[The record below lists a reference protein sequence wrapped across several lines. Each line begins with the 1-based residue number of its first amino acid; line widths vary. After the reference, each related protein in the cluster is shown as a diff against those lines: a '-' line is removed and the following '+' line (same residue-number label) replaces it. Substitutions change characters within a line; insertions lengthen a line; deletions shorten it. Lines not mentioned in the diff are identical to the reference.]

1 MNICFIDFE
10 TTGIDV
16 FKDNPIEFGAVLVN
30 EKNEIVAE
38 FHSYLALRTKRKF
51 SAQSKLIHGL
61 DESKLNEAPE
71 QNKML
76 TKFFEE
82 FGTDYRFAGWNINFD
97 VSFFRRICHLNN
109 FMREYNK
116 IYHRHIDVQSISYF
130 LSQKNIMLER
140 EKSLSDLADYFG
152 LERQEKHSAIE
163 DAKLTFEVYKK
174 LMAIND

>member
-30 EKNEIVAE
+30 EENEIIKE
-38 FHSYLALRTKRKF
+38 FHSFLSLRTKRKF
-51 SAQSKLIHGL
+51 SAQSKAIHGL
-61 DESKLNEAPE
+61 DESNLVDACKQKE
-71 QNKML
+71 ML
-76 TKFFEE
+76 VRFFDE

-97 VSFFRRICHLNN
+97 VSFFRRMCHLNN

-130 LSQKNIMLER
+130 LSQKGILPDR
-140 EKSLSDLADYFG
+140 EKSLSDLVDLFD
-152 LERQEKHSAIE
+152 LERREKHSAIE
-163 DAKLTFEVYKK
+163 DARLTFEVYKR
-174 LMAIND
+174 LMAIK